1 MLSTDTI
8 NYIMKGALPSCNV
21 FWKMTATNYWP
32 PPRKASVYCSV
43 VAVCKP
49 LAQPRISVLLSG
61 SLSDW
66 VTIIN
71 TIFREFIT
79 CQDKQLSF
87 KKLKLSIKKKAMPG
101 QFCFPRNTRFNLMT
115 WFIVRV
121 IP

>member
-1 MLSTDTI
+1 MSLRE
-8 NYIMKGALPSCNV
+8 YPWHVKYRHYQLYHEGGFASCNV
-21 FWKMTATNYWP
+21 LWKMTATNYWP
-32 PPRKASVYCSV
+32 PPRKASVCCSV

-71 TIFREFIT
+71 TNFHEFIT

-87 KKLKLSIKKKAMPG
+87 KKLKLSIKKSHARTIL
-101 QFCFPRNTRFNLMT
+101 FPPEYK
-115 WFIVRV
+115 I
-121 IP
+121 